1 MEEKEKS
8 EKKCKVCDLFSQ
20 KNFVMPAGVGL
31 IIGIVLTCIVWY
43 FVIYSGSSNVVAT
56 LKGAK
61 IEKNV
66 IYDKLKLINGLN
78 VLISEVDETIIRDM
92 YELTEK
98 EEAEI
103 EKTAQ
108 NYIDTYAMY
117 YGYTEEEFLKT
128 NGCAT
133 YEEFLDDLRASK
145 KMDKYWYEYLES
157 QLEEGAVQNYYNDN
171 KEDLETYDSEHILVE
186 ISDEVP
192 EQEALALANEILAK
206 VNEGKTFEDIEEEYG
221 DKIVHEELG
230 YYGKDS
236 NLEQTYIDEL
246 VALEDG
252 AYSSA
257 PIKTSY
263 GYHIVHKIATSTLD
277 ELRETIIDLLSEDL
291 LADDAYLKYKTFIEL
306 RKENNFK
313 INDEE
318 LNKQYEEYCNYVYEG

>member
-8 EKKCKVCDLFSQ
+8 EKKCSLFTQ

-61 IEKNV
+61 IEKDT
-66 IYDKLKLINGLN
+66 IYNKLKLANGLN
-78 VLISEVDETIIRDM
+78 ILINEIDKTIISDM

-103 EKTAQ
+103 EETAQ
-108 NYIDTYAMY
+108 DYINTYAMY
-117 YGYTEEEFLKT
+117 YGYTEEEFL
-128 NGCAT
+128 NGNGYSS

-145 KMDKYWYEYLES
+145 KMDKYWYEYLEK
-157 QLEEGAVQNYYNDN
+157 QLEEGAVQNYYNEN

-186 ISDEVP
+186 ISDDVTDA
-192 EQEALALANEILAK
+192 EALALANEILTK

-230 YYGKDS
+230 YYGKSS

-263 GYHIVHKIATSTLD
+263 GYHIVHKIATSTFE
-277 ELRETIIDLLSEDL
+277 ELRETIIDTLSEDL
-291 LADDAYLKYKTFIEL
+291 LADDSYLKYKTFIEL
-306 RKENNFK
+306 RKEHNLK

-318 LNKQYEEYCNYVYEG
+318 LNKQYEEYCNYVYEE

>member
-8 EKKCKVCDLFSQ
+8 EKKCSLFTQ

-61 IEKNV
+61 IEKDT
-66 IYDKLKLINGLN
+66 IYNKLKLANGLN
-78 VLISEVDETIIRDM
+78 ILINEIDKTIISDM

-103 EKTAQ
+103 EETAQ
-108 NYIDTYAMY
+108 DYINTYAMY
-117 YGYTEEEFLKT
+117 YGYTEEEFL
-128 NGCAT
+128 NGNGYSS

-145 KMDKYWYEYLES
+145 KMDKYWYEYLEK
-157 QLEEGAVQNYYNDN
+157 QLEEGAVQNYYNEN

-186 ISDEVP
+186 ISDDVTDA
-192 EQEALALANEILAK
+192 EALALANEILTK

-230 YYGKDS
+230 YYGKSS

-263 GYHIVHKIATSTLD
+263 GYHIVHKIATSTFE
-277 ELRETIIDLLSEDL
+277 ELRETIIDTLSEDL
-291 LADDAYLKYKTFIEL
+291 LAVDSYLKYKTFIEL
-306 RKENNFK
+306 RKEHNLK

-318 LNKQYEEYCNYVYEG
+318 LNKQYEEYCNYVYEE